1 MFAINLSFD
10 IVDALTFHATFS
22 VDADVVLSPIASE
35 HCTHITELLKLIGNA
50 TSLYV
55 VLSVNDALP
64 HCLLYQ
70 KKVMKVL
77 KM

>member
-22 VDADVVLSPIASE
+22 VDADVVLSAIASE
-35 HCTHITELLKLIGNA
+35 HSAHKTNFPKDIGNA

-55 VLSVNDALP
+55 ALIVNDALP
-64 HCLLYQ
+64 HCSTVG
-70 KKVMKVL
+70 KVHERNI
-77 KM
+77 

>member
-22 VDADVVLSPIASE
+22 VDADVVLSAIASE
-35 HCTHITELLKLIGNA
+35 HSAHKTKFPKDIGNA

-55 VLSVNDALP
+55 ALIVNDALP
-64 HCLLYQ
+64 HCLPSYSDSPNC
-70 KKVMKVL
+70 MI
-77 KM
+77 

>member
-22 VDADVVLSPIASE
+22 VDADVVLSAIASE
-35 HCTHITELLKLIGNA
+35 HSAHKTKFPKDIGNA

-55 VLSVNDALP
+55 ALIVNDALP
-64 HCLLYQ
+64 HCL
-70 KKVMKVL
+70 KRN
-77 KM
+77 